1 MNKKNLLSIILFST
15 LLSACSGN
23 RPTNIGINNGQ
34 LAQCPDSPNCVSSD
48 ENSENHYI
56 QPLQLSE
63 NGSVTFQRLRI
74 YLQEQNNISLITNN
88 ENYIHAEASSDL
100 FGFVDDV
107 EFNYRPQTNI
117 IAVRSASRLGY
128 SDMGVNRKRVEAIR
142 TLLIE

>member
-1 MNKKNLLSIILFST
+1 MNKKNLLSIILLST

-48 ENSENHYI
+48 ENSEDHYI

-74 YLQEQNNISLITNN
+74 YLQEQDNISLITNN